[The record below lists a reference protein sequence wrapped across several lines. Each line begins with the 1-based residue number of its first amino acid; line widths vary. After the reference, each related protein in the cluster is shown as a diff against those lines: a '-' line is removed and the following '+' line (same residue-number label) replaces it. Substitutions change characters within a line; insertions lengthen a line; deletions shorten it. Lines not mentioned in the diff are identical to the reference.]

1 MPPRYPAVHA
11 EPQHLGFKLKKSETC
26 IGGSLHGPNGANGLQ
41 LFGFS
46 EAGWSW
52 TDGNEGLRLE
62 AKTQSVRDQHPKNN

>member
-46 EAGWSW
+46 EAGWS
-52 TDGNEGLRLE
+52 
-62 AKTQSVRDQHPKNN
+62 